1 MSGPL
6 EGFRILDL
14 SQIVSGPFASLL
26 LSDQGADVVK
36 VEPVDGQDVT
46 RRQNFARGG
55 LSAFYMNGNRGK
67 RSISVDLTVE
77 AGRQILLDLAAISD
91 VFIQNFRPGAC
102 DRLGLGYADVHAVN
116 PDVVYVSISGY
127 GPDGPYAARP
137 VLDPVIQ
144 GLTGMVAYQVNPE
157 IPFPDLVR
165 NIVSDKSTALTTA
178 QAVTA
183 ALLARERGAGGQH
196 VEVPM
201 LDATLAFFWN
211 DGMVDYTLVGDGV
224 SPGQTLAQVYRLTDC
239 VDGKIIYF
247 AASTAHIH
255 GVCRAVGH
263 PEWCEDP
270 RYSLEGFVE
279 DQANQQMFGVM
290 TVEAFAAMT
299 TTEALEG
306 LEEAHVP
313 CGPILEKPDVLS
325 HPQVAH
331 NGSVVT
337 WEHPTAGT
345 VRSARPGARFS
356 DTPVEMRLSAAWRG
370 ADNREILRELGRTE
384 REIDS
389 LLAAG
394 VIGEPDP
401 TGGLRG

>member
-1 MSGPL
+1 MTGPL
-6 EGFRILDL
+6 EGFRVLDL

-67 RSISVDLTVE
+67 RSISVDLTVDD
-77 AGRQILLDLAAISD
+77 GRQILLDLASTAD

-102 DRLGLGYADVHAVN
+102 DRLGLGYKHVRAVN

-127 GPDGPYAARP
+127 GPDGPYANRP

-144 GLTGMVAYQVNPE
+144 GLTGMVAYQVNPD

-201 LDATLAFFWN
+201 LDSTLAFFWN
-211 DGMVDYTLVGDGV
+211 DGMVDLTLVGDGV
-224 SPGQTLAQVYRLTDC
+224 SPGQTLAEVYRLTDC

-279 DQANQQMFGVM
+279 DQANQQLFGVM
-290 TVEAFAAMT
+290 TVEAFATMT

-306 LEEAHVP
+306 LEEADVP
-313 CGPILEKPDVLS
+313 CGPILEKADVLA
-325 HPQVAH
+325 HPQVTH

-356 DTPVEMRLSAAWRG
+356 ATPVEMRLNAAWRG
-370 ADNREILRELGRTE
+370 ADNREILRELGRSE
-384 REIDS
+384 EEIDA

>member
-46 RRQNFARGG
+46 RRQNFSRGG
-55 LSAFYMNGNRGK
+55 LSAFYLNGNRGK
-67 RSISVDLTVE
+67 RSISVDLT
-77 AGRQILLDLAAISD
+77 ADDGRQILLDLAAISD

-102 DRLGLGYADVHAVN
+102 DRLGLGYADVRAVN

-224 SPGQTLAQVYRLTDC
+224 SPGRTLAEVYRLTDC

-279 DQANQQMFGVM
+279 DQANQQLFGVM
-290 TVEAFAAMT
+290 TVGAFAAMT

-306 LEEAHVP
+306 LEEADVP

-370 ADNREILRELGRTE
+370 AHNREILHELGRTDK
-384 REIDS
+384 EIDS

>member
-67 RSISVDLTVE
+67 RSISVDLTVDD
-77 AGRQILLDLAAISD
+77 GRQILLDLASTTD

-102 DRLGLGYADVHAVN
+102 DRLGLGYKHVRAVN
-116 PDVVYVSISGY
+116 PDVIYVSISGY
-127 GPDGPYAARP
+127 GPDGPYADRP
-137 VLDPVIQ
+137 VLDPVVQ
-144 GLTGMVAYQVNPE
+144 GLTGMVAYQVNPD

-201 LDATLAFFWN
+201 LDSTLAFFWN
-211 DGMVDYTLVGDGV
+211 DGMVDLTLVGDGV
-224 SPGQTLAQVYRLTDC
+224 SPGHTLAEVYRLTDC

-279 DQANQQMFGVM
+279 DQANQQLFGVM
-290 TVEAFAAMT
+290 TVEAFATMT

-306 LEEAHVP
+306 LEEADVP
-313 CGPILEKPDVLS
+313 CGPILEKADVLA
-325 HPQVAH
+325 HPQVTH

-356 DTPVEMRLSAAWRG
+356 VTPIEMRLNAAWRG
-370 ADNREILRELGRTE
+370 ADNREILRELGRSEEETE
-384 REIDS
+384 A

>member
-67 RSISVDLTVE
+67 RSISVDLTVDD
-77 AGRQILLDLAAISD
+77 GRQILLDLASTTD
-91 VFIQNFRPGAC
+91 VLIQNFRPGAC
-102 DRLGLGYADVHAVN
+102 DRLGLGYKHVRAVN
-116 PDVVYVSISGY
+116 PDVIYVSISGY
-127 GPDGPYAARP
+127 GPDGPYADRP
-137 VLDPVIQ
+137 VLDPVVQ
-144 GLTGMVAYQVNPE
+144 GLTGMVAYQVNPD

-201 LDATLAFFWN
+201 LDSTLAFFWN
-211 DGMVDYTLVGDGV
+211 DGMVDLTLVGDGV
-224 SPGQTLAQVYRLTDC
+224 SPGHTLAEVYRLTDC

-279 DQANQQMFGVM
+279 DQANQQLFGVM
-290 TVEAFAAMT
+290 TVEAFATMT

-306 LEEAHVP
+306 LEEADVP
-313 CGPILEKPDVLS
+313 CGPILEKADVLA
-325 HPQVAH
+325 HPQVTH

-356 DTPVEMRLSAAWRG
+356 VTPIEMRLNAAWRG
-370 ADNREILRELGRTE
+370 ADNREILRELGRSEEETE
-384 REIDS
+384 A

>member
-1 MSGPL
+1 
-6 EGFRILDL
+6 LDL

-67 RSISVDLTVE
+67 RSISVDLTVDD
-77 AGRQILLDLAAISD
+77 GRQILLDLASTTD

-102 DRLGLGYADVHAVN
+102 DRLGLGYKHVRAVN
-116 PDVVYVSISGY
+116 PDVIYVSISGY
-127 GPDGPYAARP
+127 GPDGPYADRP
-137 VLDPVIQ
+137 VLDPVVQ
-144 GLTGMVAYQVNPE
+144 GLTGMVAYQVNPD

-201 LDATLAFFWN
+201 LDSTLAFFWN
-211 DGMVDYTLVGDGV
+211 DGMVDLTLVGDGV
-224 SPGQTLAQVYRLTDC
+224 SPGHTLAEVYRLTDC

-279 DQANQQMFGVM
+279 DQANQQLFGVM
-290 TVEAFAAMT
+290 TVEAFATMT

-306 LEEAHVP
+306 LEEADVP
-313 CGPILEKPDVLS
+313 CGPILEKADVLA
-325 HPQVAH
+325 HPQVTH

-356 DTPVEMRLSAAWRG
+356 VTPIEMRLNAAWRG
-370 ADNREILRELGRTE
+370 ADNREILRELGRSEEETE
-384 REIDS
+384 A